1 MASSVLPETPV
12 SVSVRDVSMEYV
24 SEAGSLEHLTPTER
38 RTARLR
44 RLVGQPALTKVHP
57 LRNVSFEVHEG
68 EHVGIVGANGSGK
81 STLLRIIAGLEPPT
95 SGQVLARAIPM
106 LLGVNA
112 ALISH
117 LTGRQNIR
125 LGLLA
130 LGFTP
135 EQAKLKGPAVAALAG
150 IGEAIER
157 PMKTYSSGM
166 QSRLAFS
173 IAASAQPTILLID
186 EALGTG
192 DLAFAERS
200 KKAIDELRAKAG
212 TIFLVSHA
220 AQTIETMCTRA
231 IWLHKG
237 ELIIDGPAEQIANA
251 YRWWAWNS
259 AQEEHVV
266 ADRLLAAA
274 RHGSPVSA
282 NGV

>member
-200 KKAIDELRAKAG
+200 KKAIDELRARAG

>member
-1 MASSVLPETPV
+1 MASSALPDTPV

-24 SEAGSLEHLTPTER
+24 SEAGSLEHLSPAER
-38 RTARLR
+38 SMARLR
-44 RLVGQPALTKVHP
+44 RLVGQPALTRVQA
-57 LRNVSFEVHEG
+57 LRNVTFDVHEG
-68 EHVGIVGANGSGK
+68 EHVGIVGSNGSGK
-81 STLLRIIAGLEPPT
+81 STLLRIIAGLEPPK
-95 SGQVLARAIPM
+95 SGEVLAQATPM

-112 ALISH
+112 ALIPH

-135 EQAKLKGPAVAALAG
+135 TEAKRRAPAVAALAG

-166 QSRLAFS
+166 GSRLAFS
-173 IAASAQPTILLID
+173 IAASAEPTILLID

-192 DLAFAERS
+192 DMAFAERS
-200 KKAIDELRAKAG
+200 KRTIDNLRAKAG

-237 ELIIDGPAEQIANA
+237 EMIIDGPAEQIANA
-251 YRWWAWNS
+251 YRWWAWNT
-259 AQEEHVV
+259 AQEKQDV
-266 ADRLLAAA
+266 AHDLLQRA
-274 RHGSPVSA
+274 REGRPVFQ
-282 NGV
+282 

>member
-1 MASSVLPETPV
+1 MASSALPDTPV

-24 SEAGSLEHLTPTER
+24 SEAGSLEHLSPAER
-38 RTARLR
+38 RVARLR
-44 RLVGQPALTKVHP
+44 RLVGQPALTRVQA
-57 LRNVSFEVHEG
+57 LRNVSFDVHEG
-68 EHVGIVGANGSGK
+68 EHVGIVGSNGSGK
-81 STLLRIIAGLEPPT
+81 STLLRIIAGLEPPK
-95 SGQVLARAIPM
+95 SGEVLAQATPM

-117 LTGRQNIR
+117 LSGRQNIR

-135 EQAKLKGPAVAALAG
+135 TEAKKRAPAVAALAG

-166 QSRLAFS
+166 GSRLAFA
-173 IAASAQPTILLID
+173 IAASAEPTILLID

-192 DLAFAERS
+192 DMAFAERS
-200 KKAIDELRAKAG
+200 KRTIDDLRAKAG

-237 ELIIDGPAEQIANA
+237 EMIIDGPAEQIANA
-251 YRWWAWNS
+251 YRWWAWNI
-259 AQEEHVV
+259 AQEKRDV
-266 ADRLLAAA
+266 ADALLEGA
-274 RHGSPVSA
+274 RTGRPVHQTA
-282 NGV
+282 

>member
-1 MASSVLPETPV
+1 MASKESPDTPV

-24 SEAGSLEHLTPTER
+24 SEAGSLEHLSPAER
-38 RTARLR
+38 RIARLR
-44 RLVGQPALTKVHP
+44 RTIGQPALTRVHA
-57 LRNVSFEVHEG
+57 LRNVSFDVHEG
-68 EHVGIVGANGSGK
+68 EHVGIVGSNGSGK
-81 STLLRIIAGLEPPT
+81 STLLRIIAGLEPPK
-95 SGQVLARAIPM
+95 SGQVLAQATPM

-112 ALISH
+112 ALIPH

-135 EQAKLKGPAVAALAG
+135 TEAKRRAPSVAALAG

-166 QSRLAFS
+166 QSRLAFA
-173 IAASAQPTILLID
+173 IAASAEPTILLID

-192 DLAFAERS
+192 DMAFAERS
-200 KKAIDELRAKAG
+200 KRTIDELRAKAG

-237 ELIIDGPAEQIANA
+237 EVIIDGPAKTIANA
-251 YRWWAWNS
+251 YRWWAWNL
-259 AQEEHVV
+259 AQEKSDV
-266 ADRLLAAA
+266 ADNLLSLAKDG
-274 RHGSPVSA
+274 RPVYDDKD
-282 NGV
+282 